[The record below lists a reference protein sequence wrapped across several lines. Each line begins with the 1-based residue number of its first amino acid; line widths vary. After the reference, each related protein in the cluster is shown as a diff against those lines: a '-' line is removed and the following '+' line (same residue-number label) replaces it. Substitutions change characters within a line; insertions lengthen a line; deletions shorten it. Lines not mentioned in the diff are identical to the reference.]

1 MKSLE
6 KRTIDNHCPWLGKYL
21 KEKLSNGD
29 LKTYNRV
36 KKVIYYFPSIV
47 SGLSMDNFDMAVKH
61 PDDSYICIGAND
73 YAFRYKEFDEF
84 YKRKNGS
91 PFEPKGSFES
101 RYLSLKDIYDYFGV

>member
-1 MKSLE
+1 MNIQRRMSIS
-6 KRTIDNHCPWLGKYL
+6 RCNWLSDYL
-21 KEKLSNGD
+21 KEKIERGD
-29 LKTYNRV
+29 LKTYNRI
-36 KKVIYYFPSIV
+36 KKVVYYFPSIID
-47 SGLSMDNFDMAVKH
+47 GLTKENFDMAVKH

-91 PFEPKGSFES
+91 PFEPQGSFES